1 MFSNPIRSITS
12 SAYSVNFL
20 SFIIV
25 LLLSIITLISLSS
38 FPISL
43 PDRIGR
49 LNDYGNVLTM
59 EDQRQLKEKINELNE
74 KKIRLILLVS
84 TRDPYLNPDI
94 YASKI
99 RAKWGIRE
107 SQKENFIL
115 FVREEDGWA
124 VRTFF
129 TATLLNLFSADKLT
143 NYQEILKK
151 KTRNG
156 DIRAGINHAVDA
168 IHRQVYPP
176 KKEPNQPTEE
186 ADGLPL
192 LYIIIGGIAGG
203 VLISIILIRWE
214 AMRRCPQCGSRLNIS
229 RIRSEFGTETVKSC
243 PECGYSET
251 I

>member
-1 MFSNPIRSITS
+1 MFSNPIRSIKS
-12 SAYSVNFL
+12 PAYFVDFFSL
-20 SFIIV
+20 TIV
-25 LLLSIITLISLSS
+25 LLLSIITLVPLIS

-59 EDQRQLKEKINELNE
+59 KDQRELKEKIDELKE
-74 KKIRLILLVS
+74 KEIRLNLLVS

-129 TATLLNLFSADKLT
+129 TATLLNLFSGDKLT
-143 NYQEILKK
+143 NYQDTLKK
-151 KTRNG
+151 MTRNG
-156 DIRAGINHAVDA
+156 EIRAGINHAVDA
-168 IHRQVYPP
+168 IHKQAYPP
-176 KKEPNQPTEE
+176 KKKPDQPTED

-203 VLISIILIRWE
+203 VLISIILLRWE
-214 AMRRCPQCGSRLNIS
+214 AMRRCPQCGSRLHIS
-229 RIRSEFGTETVKSC
+229 RIRSEFGNETVKSC

-251 I
+251 V